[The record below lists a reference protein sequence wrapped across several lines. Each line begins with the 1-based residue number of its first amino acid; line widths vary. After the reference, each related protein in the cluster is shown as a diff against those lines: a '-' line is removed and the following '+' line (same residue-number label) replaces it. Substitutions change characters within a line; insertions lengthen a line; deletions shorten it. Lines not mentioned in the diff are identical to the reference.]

1 MAAKEVLFNTMSPKK
16 FYTVKQVADLVGVH
30 RATIRRW
37 LEAGRI
43 PEPDRD
49 RNGWRIFSKEEVEVV
64 LKYANKTIPS
74 AQSQQGF
81 LSFNK
86 SNT

>member
-1 MAAKEVLFNTMSPKK
+1 MSPKK
-16 FYTVKQVADLVGVH
+16 FYTVKQVADLAGVH

-49 RNGWRIFSKEEVEVV
+49 RNGWRIFSETELESV
-64 LKYANKTIPS
+64 LRYANKTIPS
-74 AQSQQGF
+74 AHSRQGL

-86 SNT
+86 TNP